1 MPISSTFFLP
11 YARIEQRKSKVLLL
25 GFVFLWVEEFLAQ
38 IILLYQYE
46 MLVSDR
52 LVVSYLRE
60 PVTVKK
66 LP

>member
-1 MPISSTFFLP
+1 MQ
-11 YARIEQRKSKVLLL
+11 AIEQRKSKVLLL